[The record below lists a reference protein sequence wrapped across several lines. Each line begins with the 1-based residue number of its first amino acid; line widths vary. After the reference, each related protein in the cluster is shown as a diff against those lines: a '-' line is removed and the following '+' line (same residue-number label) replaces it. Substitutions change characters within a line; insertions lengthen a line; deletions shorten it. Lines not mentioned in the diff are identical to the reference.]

1 VAIHLCGNIP
11 RTLQSLEFM
20 DILGA
25 NVRVRTYAFARMTI
39 LVIFGVD
46 CEGGRL
52 SHGWF
57 IIISILGFSLT
68 LQWHGLFRHVHSG
81 SPCKIVV
88 SCILLL
94 FFPALTCI
102 KYPNALLLRNNLCNS
117 HNILLCLFIFS

>member
-1 VAIHLCGNIP
+1 
-11 RTLQSLEFM
+11 M

-25 NVRVRTYAFARMTI
+25 NVHVRTYAFARMTI

-46 CEGGRL
+46 YEGRKL

-68 LQWHGLFRHVHSG
+68 LQWHGLFRHVYSR

-94 FFPALTCI
+94 FFMALTCV
-102 KYPNALLLRNNLCNS
+102 KYPNALLLWNNLCNF
-117 HNILLCLFIFS
+117 HNILFYLFIFS